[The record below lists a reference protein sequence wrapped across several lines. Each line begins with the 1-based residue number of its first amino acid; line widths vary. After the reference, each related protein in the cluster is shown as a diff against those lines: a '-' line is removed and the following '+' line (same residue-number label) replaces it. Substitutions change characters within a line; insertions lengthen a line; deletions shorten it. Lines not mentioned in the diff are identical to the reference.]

1 MSLFDRFSLVQ
12 RSLISSLAGFLFY
25 AVWAFLVNI
34 MHGHQAALKAALVQG
49 LYSFLITMVMTLM
62 LEALYRLLL
71 KLTGLY
77 WFSAFVTVVFCCLPV
92 FIGSWILN
100 LAAGTPEVFETVI
113 LGYVIGAIYSCSYV
127 LGLVKKNQ
135 C

>member
-12 RSLISSLAGFLFY
+12 RSLISSLAGLLFY

-34 MHGHQAALKAALVQG
+34 MHGPQAALKAAFVQG
-49 LYSFLITMVMTLM
+49 LYSFLITLVMTLM

-77 WFSAFVTVVFCCLPV
+77 WFSAVVTVVFCCLPV
-92 FIGSWILN
+92 FIGSWVLN

-127 LGLVKKNQ
+127 LGLVKKSQ
-135 C
+135 H